1 MSKLRDYL
9 QLMRAHRPIGT
20 LLLLW
25 PTYWALFLAGQ
36 GRPRLDLLVVFTL
49 GVFLMR
55 SAGCVIND
63 YSDRRFD
70 AHVARTR
77 DRPLASGRVTPREAL
92 VLFAVLVGLS
102 ATLLFFLDPLTIGLA
117 VVALLLAATYP
128 LFKRFTHLPQ
138 AYLGLAFSWGI
149 PMAFAAQTGQV
160 PLLAW
165 VLLAANVCWVLAY
178 DTAYAMADRADD
190 VKIGVKST
198 AILFGRFDRLM
209 IALFHGL
216 SLAFLA
222 WAGYLAQLAWPFYLG
237 LLLAALLAGYEQWL
251 IRARDPALSFCA
263 FLHNNWFGL
272 TVFAGM
278 LAALHMP

>member
-92 VLFAVLVGLS
+92 GLFAVLVGLS

-165 VLLAANVCWVLAY
+165 VLLVANVCWVLAY

-209 IALFHGL
+209 IALFHGM

-222 WAGYLAQLAWPFYLG
+222 WAGYLAQLAWPFYLS

-251 IRARDPALSFCA
+251 IRARDPALSFRA

>member
-77 DRPLASGRVTPREAL
+77 DRPLASGKVTPREAL
-92 VLFAVLVGLS
+92 GLFAVLVGLS

-149 PMAFAAQTGQV
+149 PMAFAAQTGQL

-222 WAGYLAQLAWPFYLG
+222 WAGYLAQLAWPFYLS

-251 IRARDPALSFCA
+251 IRARDPVLSFRA

-278 LAALHMP
+278 LAAFHMP